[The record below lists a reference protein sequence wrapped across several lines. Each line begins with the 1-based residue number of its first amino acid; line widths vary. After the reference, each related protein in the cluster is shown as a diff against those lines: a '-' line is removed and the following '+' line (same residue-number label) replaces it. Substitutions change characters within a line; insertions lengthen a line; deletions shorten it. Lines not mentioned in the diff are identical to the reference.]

1 MLLTVPAFPLLRIQV
16 TRPDRP
22 RSSRSCALGLT
33 LEVITN
39 SGWRAPK
46 ATLRPHFPPPRT
58 PCPTGPTAPHDPEK
72 GPTALLVPLPHC
84 KHTTVQGGLTD
95 QVNRVSPVSLATEGS
110 SATAQLALRLP
121 PLLKKPALARPP
133 GRCAAERSG
142 RQGPCMHIKRDQG
155 AHIGGPG
162 RRTQA
167 LAPTGPA
174 EWWPHTR
181 GGTERPFSC
190 APNASVPS
198 PLPLG

>member
-1 MLLTVPAFPLLRIQV
+1 MQQSQLM
-16 TRPDRP
+16 
-22 RSSRSCALGLT
+22 SRGGLGL
-33 LEVITN
+33 L
-39 SGWRAPK
+39 A
-46 ATLRPHFPPPRT
+46 A
-58 PCPTGPTAPHDPEK
+58 
-72 GPTALLVPLPHC
+72 
-84 KHTTVQGGLTD
+84 
-95 QVNRVSPVSLATEGS
+95 SP
-110 SATAQLALRLP
+110 
-121 PLLKKPALARPP
+121 RPP